1 MEISGEFLLTFLPLV
16 AIYLGA
22 LAVVRSDTKKLEKKI
37 DMLEKKIDK
46 INK

>member
-22 LAVVRSDTKKLEKKI
+22 LAVVRYDTKKLEK
-37 DMLEKKIDK
+37 DRYVREKNRRLK
-46 INK
+46 